1 MCRLWQLPPLAA
13 RQLLKGHVA
22 RGHRSSVGR
31 LHHRQ
36 LRIAET
42 GNLIEIL
49 SHCRCNR
56 ALFAIAFCAALGSGY
71 GTIEPAFAA
80 DSPIVE
86 TASFRIVGL
95 DAKMA
100 SQTIAACCEQMREEL
115 ALRWLDEKAE
125 GAWMPKCDVVL
136 HASEESYLREVG
148 RGGRN
153 TVASSVIDRDGRR
166 VLRRRI
172 DLLAA
177 NARWSASTLGHEL
190 THLVLADVF
199 ADKKLPR
206 WLDEGIAIL
215 ADSPTKQSQHRRDL
229 HLALRKGVEFRVL
242 ELVSLADYP
251 PAERWGTFYGQS
263 ASLVQF
269 LVEQG
274 DERQFVE
281 FVRIALDEGY
291 DRGLRRVYGCA
302 MPELERQWRSQLGR
316 QAVPYLSRKSAPSA
330 PHGPVRAEIQ
340 PVSLEI
346 R

>member
-1 MCRLWQLPPLAA
+1 M
-13 RQLLKGHVA
+13 
-22 RGHRSSVGR
+22 
-31 LHHRQ
+31 
-36 LRIAET
+36 
-42 GNLIEIL
+42 IEIL
-49 SHCRCNR
+49 SLRRRKR
-56 ALFAIAFCAALGSGY
+56 ALLAIAFCLALGSRFGAV
-71 GTIEPAFAA
+71 EPAFAA
-80 DSPIVE
+80 ESRLVE

-100 SQTIAACCEQMREEL
+100 NQAIAACCEQMRDEL
-115 ALRWLDEKAE
+115 ALRWLGEKAD
-125 GAWMPKCDVVL
+125 GAWTPKCDVVL
-136 HASEESYLREVG
+136 HSSDESYLREVG

-153 TVASSVIDRDGRR
+153 TVASSVIDRDGPR

-190 THLVLADVF
+190 THLVLADAF

-229 HLALRKGVEFRVL
+229 KIALQRGAEFRVL

-251 PAERWGTFYGQS
+251 PAERWGAFYGQS
-263 ASLVQF
+263 ASLVQY

-281 FVRIALDEGY
+281 FVRIALADGY
-291 DRGLRRVYGCA
+291 DRGLRQVYGCA
-302 MPELERQWRSQLGR
+302 LPELERQWRAQLGR
-316 QAVPYLSRKSAPSA
+316 QAVPYLSRKSAPA
-330 PHGPVRAEIQ
+330 TPHTPHAEIQ